1 MSDIN
6 FSKLTWEN
14 LPARTT
20 ALSATNLNRIEKG
33 IDDSVNGV
41 NSNSHSIA
49 ELQTRI
55 SQIANGSPTPVSTVA
70 EMTDESAVYLYTGSE
85 SGYTAGNWYYYNGTA
100 WTSGGTYGGAVTDTT
115 LSISGAPADAK
126 AVGDALA
133 EKADADDVESL
144 TGDVDDLKEDLNQVK
159 ETYLG
164 SQGTVPNNIDHFLDA
179 GWYRITPSY
188 QTATLPANLTGVT
201 HTLIVIAP
209 ASPLTAGLQILV
221 SASCVIYSR
230 YVFSGSTA
238 PSTWKQCATLA
249 DVNDLRNFIDSQIE
263 MFLSLTTSSIVTP
276 TYTTGKFIDSSGNI
290 QTNADMQISDA
301 IELKAGNTITLY
313 ARGYLQ
319 SVSMVSECDAA
330 GNYISGKVRSID
342 SAYHIYTYT
351 PLYDCYVIVSGYTQ
365 DMKVYLTEKEEYFD
379 DIENLLNLSEV
390 YSPTD
395 ITWSDGYISNNGI
408 EYSDTGAAC
417 KKSSL
422 IDVKAGFTI
431 RVNAHYSGTSVAI
444 ISKYNTGGT
453 YTPLV
458 ISDTNINTYEY
469 TATEDMQVCVSGRA
483 KADYIS
489 RSVIIYRNTKN
500 APSLDFVNLSMFETF
515 GVVGDSFASGA
526 LMTDAS
532 TGSAHY
538 NLSWGQV
545 LARNL
550 GTECI
555 NFSEGGLTTK
565 TWLTSAKGLPLL
577 LSSNAQD
584 IYYLALGINDAYHLS
599 NAPVVPLGT
608 IDDIKAD
615 YTQNPDSFY
624 GNYGRIID
632 QIKAKAPKAKLIM
645 FTVATYS
652 NATYSSPNKTSISNA
667 IKEIANHYS
676 IPVIEQDA
684 DWFFRSDFYLNNMVF
699 SHPTAPL
706 YSGMANAFKRMI
718 ETAIHDNYSYFADY
732 GY

>member
-1 MSDIN
+1 MAKKRITE
-6 FSKLTWEN
+6 LATE
-14 LPARTT
+14 TT
-20 ALSATNLNRIEKG
+20 LKDGQYVAIDHATDGTKKYNIG
-33 IDDSVNGV
+33 
-41 NSNSHSIA
+41 A
-49 ELQTRI
+49 ELT
-55 SQIANGSPTPVSTVA
+55 
-70 EMTDESAVYLYTGSE
+70 
-85 SGYTAGNWYYYNGTA
+85 
-100 WTSGGTYGGAVTDTT
+100 
-115 LSISGAPADAK
+115 
-126 AVGDALA
+126 
-133 EKADADDVESL
+133 
-144 TGDVDDLKEDLNQVK
+144 DLKEDLNQVK

-164 SQGTVPNNIDHFLDA
+164 SQGTVPNDIDHFLDA

-188 QTATLPANLTGVT
+188 QTATLPTNLIGET

-209 ASPLTAGLQILV
+209 ASPLVAGLQILI
-221 SASCVIYSR
+221 SASRVIYSR
-230 YVFSGSTA
+230 YVSSDDNTA
-238 PSTWKQCATLA
+238 PSTWKQYATIT
-249 DVNDLRNFIDSQIE
+249 DVNDLQTFIDSQIE
-263 MFLSLTTSSIVTP
+263 MLLSLSTSRIVTP
-276 TYTTGKFIDSSGNI
+276 TYTTGKYIDSSGGI
-290 QTNADMQISDA
+290 QNNTDTQISNA
-301 IELKAGNTITLY
+301 IELKAGNTITVY

-319 SVSMVSECDAA
+319 SVSIVSECDAS

-342 SAYHIYTYT
+342 SAFHIYTYT
-351 PLYDCYVIVSGYTQ
+351 PLYDCYVLVSGYTEN
-365 DMKVYLTEKEEYFD
+365 MKVYLTEKEEYFD
-379 DIENLLNLSEV
+379 YIENLLNLSEV
-390 YSPTD
+390 YNPTD
-395 ITWSDGYISNNGI
+395 ITWSDGYISNNGV
-408 EYSDTGAAC
+408 EYSDAGAAC

-444 ISKYNTGGT
+444 ISQYNTGGT

-469 TATEDMQVCVSGRA
+469 TATEDIQVCISGRA
-483 KADYIS
+483 KADYIA
-489 RSVIIYRNTKN
+489 RSVIIYRKTKN
-500 APSLDFVNLSMFETF
+500 APSFDFINLSMFETF
-515 GVVGDSFASGA
+515 GVIGDSFASGV

-532 TGSAHY
+532 TGAAHY

-545 LARNL
+545 LARSL

-718 ETAIHDNYSYFADY
+718 ESAIHDNYSYFADY

>member
-1 MSDIN
+1 MQIHELNN
-6 FSKLTWEN
+6 FSGTLGAGSY
-14 LPARTT
+14 LA
-20 ALSATNLNRIEKG
+20 
-33 IDDSVNGV
+33 IDNG
-41 NSNSHSIA
+41 
-49 ELQTRI
+49 TDTGRI
-55 SQIANGSPTPVSTVA
+55 SSQGLLASTEARIDTANDQIADVKSALRHYFGS
-70 EMTDESAVYLYTGSE
+70 
-85 SGYTAGNWYYYNGTA
+85 
-100 WTSGGTYGGAVTDTT
+100 
-115 LSISGAPADAK
+115 K
-126 AVGDALA
+126 
-133 EKADADDVESL
+133 
-144 TGDVDDLKEDLNQVK
+144 
-159 ETYLG
+159 
-164 SQGTVPNNIDHFLDA
+164 GTVPSNIDHFLET

-188 QTATLPANLTGVT
+188 QTVTLPDNLTGIT

-209 ASPLTAGLQILV
+209 ASPVSAGLQFLV
-221 SASCVIYSR
+221 SASGVVYSR
-230 YVFSGSTA
+230 YVFADESTS
-238 PSTWKQCATLA
+238 PSTWTQYAIQDDINNLKS
-249 DVNDLRNFIDSQIE
+249 FIDSQIE
-263 MFLSLTTSSIVTP
+263 IFLSLTTSNIVTP
-276 TYTTGKFIDSSGNI
+276 TYTTGEFIDYAGAI
-290 QTNADMQISDA
+290 QDNADTQISNA

-313 ARGYLQ
+313 ARGYLDR
-319 SVSMVSECDAA
+319 VSMIAECDAS

-342 SAYHIYTYT
+342 SAFHIYTYT
-351 PLYDCYVIVSGYTQ
+351 PLYDCYVRVSGYTR
-365 DMKVYLTEKEEYFD
+365 DMKIYITEKEEYFD
-379 DIENLLNLSEV
+379 YIENLLDLSEV
-390 YSPTD
+390 YTPTD
-395 ITWSDGYISNNGI
+395 ITWSDGFIAYNGT
-408 EYSDTGAAC
+408 EYTGTDGAC

-422 IDVKAGFTI
+422 INLKAGYTI
-431 RVNAHYSGTSVAI
+431 RVNAHYSGTNVAI
-444 ISKYNTGGT
+444 IAKYYNGT
-453 YTPLV
+453 FIPLV

-469 TATEDMQVCVSGRA
+469 TASEDMQVCVSGRA

-489 RSVIIYRNTKN
+489 RSVIIYRKTKN
-500 APSLDFVNLSMFETF
+500 APSLDFINLSMFEKF

-526 LMTDAS
+526 LMTDPN
-532 TGSAHY
+532 TGEAHY

-577 LSSNAQD
+577 LSSDAQD

-599 NAPVVPLGT
+599 NEPIVPLGT
-608 IDDIKAD
+608 ISDIKAD
-615 YTQNPDSFY
+615 YRQNPDSFY

-632 QIKAKAPKAKLIM
+632 QIKAKAPKAKLVM

-667 IKEIANHYS
+667 IKEIASHYS

-718 ETAIHDNYSYFADY
+718 ESVIHDNYSYFADY